1 MQTAICIVSYLI
13 RHHLDFTHT
22 GDGIWSLVD
31 FVHGIVACTEQGEA
45 VVFQAENVYT
55 LEGVDNLRIV
65 DGMSCK
71 AITGDISAAETLGV

>member
-65 DGMSCK
+65 DGVGCK
-71 AITGDISAAETLGV
+71 AIAGNIGAAETLGV